1 LKSYVTDEEYEHL
14 INFMYLETKEEVN
27 EFSAWVKSLT
37 NPKVQAW
44 WDHKTNNSW
53 ILPSL
58 IKCLSKM
65 DSDDWDLTP
74 PTTNVG
80 ESQHHWTN
88 INTGIQLSLLEAI
101 LTAREVDEKVAA
113 EIKAALETGVLKNHR
128 NDTFTRLARNTA
140 RTTHAYKKAQG
151 TCQRNKAL
159 NIVDKELASLKDSQ
173 KENAARMKELK

>member
-1 LKSYVTDEEYEHL
+1 MAKRALS
-14 INFMYLETKEEVN
+14 
-27 EFSAWVKSLT
+27 
-37 NPKVQAW
+37 AW

-88 INTGIQLSLLEAI
+88 INTGIQLSLR
-101 LTAREVDEKVAA
+101 TDKKRHTHTEK
-113 EIKAALETGVLKNHR
+113 R
-128 NDTFTRLARNTA
+128 NDTRKEKRHTVPKHNTLMPRLCTFEVYEVHNF
-140 RTTHAYKKAQG
+140 
-151 TCQRNKAL
+151 
-159 NIVDKELASLKDSQ
+159 
-173 KENAARMKELK
+173 

>member
-1 LKSYVTDEEYEHL
+1 MGKKSHQPQSPRLVHQKYCRIKNGLSEPFL
-14 INFMYLETKEEVN
+14 L
-27 EFSAWVKSLT
+27 
-37 NPKVQAW
+37 AW

-53 ILPSL
+53 ILRSL

-101 LTAREVDEKVAA
+101 LT
-113 EIKAALETGVLKNHR
+113 
-128 NDTFTRLARNTA
+128 
-140 RTTHAYKKAQG
+140 
-151 TCQRNKAL
+151 
-159 NIVDKELASLKDSQ
+159 
-173 KENAARMKELK
+173 